1 MSKTSAGFTLIEIL
15 IVLAIIGIFA
25 GIFGLGL
32 IRSIR
37 GAELREAASQVATD
51 FRRARSQAQRGSADV
66 TIEWTQT
73 GADNTAT
80 TYTVNGVSR
89 SLPSGVKLSCTSGC
103 TGPGKKTVTYTAPYG
118 EIGTSGSV
126 LTLKSSASS
135 MGITDLE
142 VRVVGVTGKVIL
154 MKAGS

>member
-1 MSKTSAGFTLIEIL
+1 MSRDAFTLIEIL
-15 IVLAIIGIFA
+15 VVLAIIGILL
-25 GIFGLGL
+25 GIFSLNYV
-32 IRSIR
+32 RSIR
-37 GAELREAASQVATD
+37 SAELRDAATQVTAD

-66 TIEWTQT
+66 VIEWTQSGT
-73 GADNTAT
+73 ENTAT
-80 TYTVNGVSR
+80 TYAVGGVSR
-89 SLPSGVKLSCTSGC
+89 NLPNGVKLSCTLNC
-103 TGPGKKTVTYTAPYG
+103 TGSGVKSVTYTAPYG

>member
-1 MSKTSAGFTLIEIL
+1 MTYQKGFTLIEIL
-15 IVLAIIGIFA
+15 IVLAIIGILA
-25 GIFGLGL
+25 GIFGLSL

-103 TGPGKKTVTYTAPYG
+103 TGPGKKTVTYMAPYG
-118 EIGTSGSV
+118 ELDAVGNVIA
-126 LTLKSSASS
+126 LKSPATSL
-135 MGITDLE
+135 GLTDLE
-142 VRVVGVTGKVIL
+142 VRVVGVTRQVIL
-154 MKAGS
+154 MKAES